1 MPCKHRFYK
10 ELIPEWKIE
19 HLFVGTFNP
28 EWNENNAVQADYF
41 YGRKR
46 NNFWS
51 IIAIVFGNEDL
62 KYKSKAE
69 KLFFLKNKRIGLT
82 DLILNVKN
90 ANSSSEVD
98 IINLTKKFSDNILNT
113 YELEFNTNSIIEII
127 KKNKSIKGVYLT
139 RSTLNGINQVAI
151 EWNKIAEF
159 CKSKNINYQLLRTPA
174 NYGGGSV
181 KKSID
186 WISKIN
192 I

>member
-62 KYKSKAE
+62 KHKSKAE
-69 KLFFLKNKRIGLT
+69 KLFFLKNKKIGLT

-98 IINLTKKFSDNILNT
+98 IINLTKKFSDNVLNT

-159 CKSKNINYQLLRTPA
+159 CKSNNINYQLLRTPA

-181 KKSID
+181 QKSID

>member
-10 ELIPEWKIE
+10 ELIPEWEIE

-51 IIAIVFGNEDL
+51 IIAIVFGNVDL

-139 RSTLNGINQVAI
+139 RSTLNGINKVAI